1 MLHVD
6 NELYVY
12 RNQEISYLQE
22 QFQKKKTKNKF
33 NPGVEHRREKWKRT
47 NIKTSIVKMFISLK
61 VIYIVH
67 IISTTAKK
75 GKSENSY
82 ATNHKRNPNRQSYF

>member
-1 MLHVD
+1 M
-6 NELYVY
+6 NYMY
-12 RNQEISYLQE
+12 TEIKKYPICKSS
-22 QFQKKKTKNKF
+22 FKKKKNKNKF
-33 NPGVEHRREKWKRT
+33 NQGVEHRREKRKRT

-67 IISTTAKK
+67 IISTTATK